1 MAVKKSPPVKRPNRA
16 AKPGSAAKKASAR
29 SALRDVARSAAR
41 GKLVVEEAAAV
52 ATVQQFFRTFDLGS
66 ELELAEH
73 VRLGIPTETVDY
85 VLSAGILEPQVFYD
99 HVAPRRTLSHRKGTE
114 RRLSP
119 EQSDRFA
126 RVLRLHARA
135 QEALGDADRAARWLR
150 KANRALNGK
159 CPIDL
164 LGTDAG
170 TRAVEQVLGRI
181 EHGVYS

>member
-1 MAVKKSPPVKRPNRA
+1 MAVKKSSTVKRPKKG
-16 AKPGSAAKKASAR
+16 AKPVSAPKKASAKG
-29 SALRDVARSAAR
+29 ALKDVTRSAAS
-41 GKLVVEEAAAV
+41 GKLVVKERAAGA
-52 ATVQQFFRTFDLGS
+52 ALQKFFRTFDLGS

-85 VLSAGILEPQVFYD
+85 VLGSGIVEPQVFYD

-135 QEALGDADRAARWLR
+135 EEALGDADRAARWLK

-159 CPIDL
+159 RPIDL
-164 LGTDAG
+164 LSTDAG
-170 TRAVEQVLGRI
+170 TRAVEKVLGRI